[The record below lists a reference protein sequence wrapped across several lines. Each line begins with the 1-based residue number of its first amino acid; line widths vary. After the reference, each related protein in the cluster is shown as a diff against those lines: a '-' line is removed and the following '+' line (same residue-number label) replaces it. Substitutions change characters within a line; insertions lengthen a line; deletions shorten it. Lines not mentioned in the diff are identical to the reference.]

1 MFKQAAQTLAIAL
14 LFAASVAPVIHGFST
29 PSRPTPNGHVIVAVS
44 GSDPEPTEP
53 GIVRTILAYLGMA

>member
-1 MFKQAAQTLAIAL
+1 MFKQAAQTLAVAL

-29 PSRPTPNGHVIVAVS
+29 PSTPTPKSHVIVAVS

-53 GIVRTILAYLGMA
+53 GIVQTILAYMGLA